1 MTKLNED
8 TLVEL
13 WESVGEDPRRFVS
26 ADEVKLTGSVGSLDL
41 EFSSEAPLV
50 YEMVVRGTIEPIN
63 KDKDIASLK
72 DVKVIVVPIKKEEEE
87 VMENRLYKFSE
98 VIQMLEEGELPEGTK
113 LSSNGWNGG
122 KYTLKQAKYGLS
134 INKDSDNSFGQLT
147 SFAICA
153 LYKIEKPSPKRYKAL
168 HKVFEDYHGEPITLY
183 RRSDNSIT
191 LLEDRYGGSSE
202 RFINTF
208 TMEELEAFPVNLN
221 DFNLEEVSTTV

>member
-1 MTKLNED
+1 MTKLNEE
-8 TLVEL
+8 TLTDL

-26 ADEVKLTGSVGSLDL
+26 AEEVKLTGSVGSLDL

-50 YEMVVRGTIEPIN
+50 YEMVVRGIIEP
-63 KDKDIASLK
+63 A
-72 DVKVIVVPIKKEEEE
+72 IKKEEE
-87 VMENRLYKFSE
+87 VMEDRLYKFSE
-98 VIQMLEEGELPEGTK
+98 IIQMLEEGALPEGTK

-122 KYTLKQAKYGLS
+122 KYTLKQAAYGLS

-168 HKVFEDYHGEPITLY
+168 HKVFIDC
-183 RRSDNSIT
+183 SDKPFRLFQRTDGSIT
-191 LLEDRYGGSSE
+191 LLESSAGTGNK
-202 RFINTF
+202 NTF
-208 TMEELEAFPVNLN
+208 TMEELKAFPINLN